1 VTIWVKVV
9 MALVPVLIG
18 ALTTVAVQNSHSI
31 SLLTQEYSDIKA
43 EQAHQRDLLEQRLA
57 GCK

>member
-1 VTIWVKVV
+1 